1 MELLYRVRD
10 GREVLVIPAVGGLRE
25 LLLAELHDSLLAGHF
40 GVRRTLR
47 ALELRAWWPKMAK
60 DVQSYV

>member
-1 MELLYRVRD
+1 MQLLYYAHD

-40 GVRRTLR
+40 GTHRTLR
-47 ALELRAWWPKMAK
+47 ALKLRAWWPKMAR